1 MVMPPTKNLVDFES
15 FFAPR
20 KIITG
25 ETPKNEDLPVKL
37 EPMPMQFV
45 TKSGHIFIFLY
56 NFVKINRLE

>member
-45 TKSGHIFIFLY
+45 TKSGHIFIFL
-56 NFVKINRLE
+56 